1 MMTGIGRLILIWAAL
16 LVLLAATVA
25 ASAVLQGAASLTA
38 SLLIAA
44 IKAGLIFWF
53 FMHLG
58 EEAGLVR
65 VMALGA
71 IAWLGI
77 LFALSGADYATR
89 GWW

>member
-25 ASAVLQGAASLTA
+25 ASAVLHGAASLTA